1 MRTEVKL
8 SKRLERIAS
17 FVQPGSRVAD
27 IGTDHG
33 YVPIWLVQKGV
44 CPSALAMDVR
54 KGPLERAEEH
64 VEEVGLSGKI
74 ELRLSDGLAKLKAG
88 EADTVVIAGMGG
100 KLTCR
105 ILEQGRHVW
114 ENWSEGKERLILSP
128 QSEQDEVR
136 HFLEE
141 QGFSILREA
150 VLTDEGKYYIVI
162 EAARGTMRP
171 GREQDYR
178 FGADLIRKKDPVL
191 LAYLEKE
198 EKMQIEKLPTLKLKY
213 TLVVPFMGIVDVLT
227 MGSFFMNPAAD
238 GKTFIKAFYVICG
251 IVGLLFALWGLLW
264 KTTIDGKTIR
274 VNPVIG
280 KKKVVPFTDLK
291 KAIVYKKKKTGSIVS
306 YELIDKNDK
315 PIVTIYPLMKD
326 SSTLMERLKRLKYP
340 VEEA

>member
-105 ILEQGRHVW
+105 ILEQG
-114 ENWSEGKERLILSP
+114 KERLILSP

-150 VLTDEGKYYIVI
+150 MLTDEGKYYIVI

-198 EKMQIEKLPTLKLKY
+198 EKMTRQVLAGLTENDAQNKKETLEASEAGEAAISRRAARINELTAYLALIEETRHE
-213 TLVVPFMGIVDVLT
+213 MQ
-227 MGSFFMNPAAD
+227 
-238 GKTFIKAFYVICG
+238 
-251 IVGLLFALWGLLW
+251 
-264 KTTIDGKTIR
+264 
-274 VNPVIG
+274 
-280 KKKVVPFTDLK
+280 
-291 KAIVYKKKKTGSIVS
+291 
-306 YELIDKNDK
+306 
-315 PIVTIYPLMKD
+315 
-326 SSTLMERLKRLKYP
+326 
-340 VEEA
+340 

>member
-1 MRTEVKL
+1 MY
-8 SKRLERIAS
+8 
-17 FVQPGSRVAD
+17 SRAAGVAD

-141 QGFSILREA
+141 QGFLILREA
-150 VLTDEGKYYIVI
+150 MLTDEGKYYIVI

-198 EKMQIEKLPTLKLKY
+198 EKMTRQVLAGLTENDAQNKKGTLEASEAGEAAISRRAARINELTAYLALIEETRHE
-213 TLVVPFMGIVDVLT
+213 MQ
-227 MGSFFMNPAAD
+227 
-238 GKTFIKAFYVICG
+238 
-251 IVGLLFALWGLLW
+251 
-264 KTTIDGKTIR
+264 
-274 VNPVIG
+274 
-280 KKKVVPFTDLK
+280 
-291 KAIVYKKKKTGSIVS
+291 
-306 YELIDKNDK
+306 
-315 PIVTIYPLMKD
+315 
-326 SSTLMERLKRLKYP
+326 
-340 VEEA
+340 

>member
-141 QGFSILREA
+141 QGFS
-150 VLTDEGKYYIVI
+150 
-162 EAARGTMRP
+162 
-171 GREQDYR
+171 
-178 FGADLIRKKDPVL
+178 
-191 LAYLEKE
+191 KE
-198 EKMQIEKLPTLKLKY
+198 EIDIKTSRGYDIYKIMPNGMTTNQIAAFDASQRISVKSK
-213 TLVVPFMGIVDVLT
+213 DVQ
-227 MGSFFMNPAAD
+227 
-238 GKTFIKAFYVICG
+238 KI
-251 IVGLLFALWGLLW
+251 
-264 KTTIDGKTIR
+264 
-274 VNPVIG
+274 
-280 KKKVVPFTDLK
+280 KKVATDITNLTSK
-291 KAIVYKKKKTGSIVS
+291 GIDINVDEPS
-306 YELIDKNDK
+306 YFYSKLSDVKVK
-315 PIVTIYPLMKD
+315 ML
-326 SSTLMERLKRLKYP
+326 
-340 VEEA
+340 EEATKDAKQRASAMLKATHNKVGKIQSVRMGVFLSLIHI

>member
-136 HFLEE
+136 HFLEK
-141 QGFSILREA
+141 QGFLILREA
-150 VLTDEGKYYIVI
+150 MLLDEGKYYIVL
-162 EAARGTMRP
+162 EAARGTMQP

-198 EKMQIEKLPTLKLKY
+198 EKMTKQVLAGLREKEETGQ
-213 TLVVPFMGIVDVLT
+213 V
-227 MGSFFMNPAAD
+227 
-238 GKTFIKAFYVICG
+238 
-251 IVGLLFALWGLLW
+251 
-264 KTTIDGKTIR
+264 
-274 VNPVIG
+274 
-280 KKKVVPFTDLK
+280 KKKPHIADKRETENCDLNRGEIPEEG
-291 KAIVYKKKKTGSIVS
+291 AEERVAAVNRRAARID
-306 YELIDKNDK
+306 ELTAYLALI
-315 PIVTIYPLMKD
+315 
-326 SSTLMERLKRLKYP
+326 
-340 VEEA
+340 EETKHEMQ

>member
-136 HFLEE
+136 HFLEK
-141 QGFSILREA
+141 QGFLILREA
-150 VLTDEGKYYIVI
+150 MLLDEGKYYIVL
-162 EAARGTMRP
+162 EAAGKRAGLPFRCRFDSQKGSGAACVSGKRREDDKTGV
-171 GREQDYR
+171 GRAE
-178 FGADLIRKKDPVL
+178 RKRRDR
-191 LAYLEKE
+191 AGE
-198 EKMQIEKLPTLKLKY
+198 
-213 TLVVPFMGIVDVLT
+213 
-227 MGSFFMNPAAD
+227 
-238 GKTFIKAFYVICG
+238 
-251 IVGLLFALWGLLW
+251 
-264 KTTIDGKTIR
+264 
-274 VNPVIG
+274 
-280 KKKVVPFTDLK
+280 K
-291 KAIVYKKKKTGSIVS
+291 KATYCGQTRNR
-306 YELIDKNDK
+306 EL
-315 PIVTIYPLMKD
+315 
-326 SSTLMERLKRLKYP
+326 
-340 VEEA
+340 

>member
-105 ILEQGRHVW
+105 ILEQGRHVG
-114 ENWSEGKERLILSP
+114 ELERGKRTPDSVAAVGAGRSASFSGKTGIFDSP
-128 QSEQDEVR
+128 RSD
-136 HFLEE
+136 
-141 QGFSILREA
+141 
-150 VLTDEGKYYIVI
+150 
-162 EAARGTMRP
+162 
-171 GREQDYR
+171 
-178 FGADLIRKKDPVL
+178 
-191 LAYLEKE
+191 
-198 EKMQIEKLPTLKLKY
+198 
-213 TLVVPFMGIVDVLT
+213 
-227 MGSFFMNPAAD
+227 AD
-238 GKTFIKAFYVICG
+238 GR
-251 IVGLLFALWGLLW
+251 
-264 KTTIDGKTIR
+264 GKILHSDRSGARHDAAGESRIT
-274 VNPVIG
+274 V
-280 KKKVVPFTDLK
+280 L
-291 KAIVYKKKKTGSIVS
+291 
-306 YELIDKNDK
+306 E
-315 PIVTIYPLMKD
+315 PI
-326 SSTLMERLKRLKYP
+326 
-340 VEEA
+340 

>member
-1 MRTEVKL
+1 MKL
-8 SKRLERIAS
+8 SERLELVLS
-17 FVQPGSRVAD
+17 FVEPGESAAD
-27 IGTDHG
+27 VGTDHG
-33 YVPIWLVQKGV
+33 HVPVELVRRTIVKKAV
-44 CPSALAMDVR
+44 AMDVR

-114 ENWSEGKERLILSP
+114 ENWSKGRERLILSP

-150 VLTDEGKYYIVI
+150 MLMDEGKYYIVI

-198 EKMQIEKLPTLKLKY
+198 EKMTRQVLAGLEKNNAQNKKETSEASEA
-213 TLVVPFMGIVDVLT
+213 GE
-227 MGSFFMNPAAD
+227 
-238 GKTFIKAFYVICG
+238 
-251 IVGLLFALWGLLW
+251 
-264 KTTIDGKTIR
+264 TTISRRAARI
-274 VNPVIG
+274 N
-280 KKKVVPFTDLK
+280 
-291 KAIVYKKKKTGSIVS
+291 
-306 YELIDKNDK
+306 ELTAYLALI
-315 PIVTIYPLMKD
+315 
-326 SSTLMERLKRLKYP
+326 
-340 VEEA
+340 EETRHEMQ